1 MKVLIDT
8 CIIIDALQCREHFFD
23 DAQNI
28 LIGNAN
34 DEFTGIITAKSV
46 LDIYYIIHRYNHN
59 NDKTKEIILNLL
71 SLLTVCDTTK
81 EDINNAILSDI
92 SDYEDAVIAAAAERI
107 HADAIV
113 TLNSKDYR
121 KSKVRVIEPYEL
133 LNELDLQSHYL
144 DR

>member
-8 CIIIDALQCREHFFD
+8 CVIIDALQCREPFFD

-81 EDINNAILSDI
+81 EDINNAVLSDI

-113 TLNSKDYR
+113 TRNSKDYR
-121 KSKVRVIEPYEL
+121 KSKVRVMEPYEL
-133 LNELDLQSHYL
+133 LNELDLQSHYQ

>member
-8 CIIIDALQCREHFFD
+8 CIIIDALQCREPFFD
-23 DAQNI
+23 DAQDI

-113 TLNSKDYR
+113 TRNSKDYR
-121 KSKVRVIEPYEL
+121 KSTVRVMEPYEL
-133 LNELDLQSHYL
+133 LNELDLQSHYQ

>member
-8 CIIIDALQCREHFFD
+8 CIIIDALQCREPFFD

-81 EDINNAILSDI
+81 EDINNAVLSDI

-113 TLNSKDYR
+113 TRNSKDYR

>member
-46 LDIYYIIHRYNHN
+46 LDIYYIIHRYDHN

-81 EDINNAILSDI
+81 EDINNAVLSDI

-113 TLNSKDYR
+113 TRNSKDFR
-121 KSKVRVIEPYEL
+121 KSKVRVMEPYEL

>member
-81 EDINNAILSDI
+81 EDINNAVLSDI

-113 TLNSKDYR
+113 TRNSKDFR
-121 KSKVRVIEPYEL
+121 KSKVRVMEPYEL

>member
-8 CIIIDALQCREHFFD
+8 CIIIDALQCREPFFD
-23 DAQNI
+23 DAQDI

-46 LDIYYIIHRYNHN
+46 LDIYYIIHRYNNN
-59 NDKTKEIILNLL
+59 NDKTKKAILNLL

-81 EDINNAILSDI
+81 EDINNAVLSDI
-92 SDYEDAVIAAAAERI
+92 SDYKDAVIAAAAERI

-113 TLNSKDYR
+113 TRNGKDYR

-133 LNELDLQSHYL
+133 LNELDLRSW
-144 DR
+144 

>member
-8 CIIIDALQCREHFFD
+8 CIIIDALQCREPFFD
-23 DAQNI
+23 DAQDI

-59 NDKTKEIILNLL
+59 NDKTKGIILNLL

-113 TLNSKDYR
+113 TRNSKDYR
-121 KSKVRVIEPYEL
+121 KSTVRVMEPYEL
-133 LNELDLQSHYL
+133 LNELDLQSHYQ

>member
-1 MKVLIDT
+1 M
-8 CIIIDALQCREHFFD
+8 
-23 DAQNI
+23 
-28 LIGNAN
+28 
-34 DEFTGIITAKSV
+34 
-46 LDIYYIIHRYNHN
+46 
-59 NDKTKEIILNLL
+59 L

-113 TLNSKDYR
+113 TRNSKDYR
-121 KSKVRVIEPYEL
+121 KSTVRVMEPYEL

>member
-8 CIIIDALQCREHFFD
+8 CIIIDALQCREPFFD

-46 LDIYYIIHRYNHN
+46 LDIYYIIHRYNRN

-81 EDINNAILSDI
+81 EDINNAVLSDI

-113 TLNSKDYR
+113 TRNSKDFR
-121 KSKVRVIEPYEL
+121 KSKVRVMEPYEL

>member
-8 CIIIDALQCREHFFD
+8 CIIIDALQCREPFFD
-23 DAQNI
+23 DAQDI

-81 EDINNAILSDI
+81 EDINNAVLSDI
-92 SDYEDAVIAAAAERI
+92 SDFEDAVMAATAERI

-113 TLNSKDYR
+113 TRNSKDFR
-121 KSKVRVIEPYEL
+121 KSKVRVMEPYEL

>member
-8 CIIIDALQCREHFFD
+8 CIIIDALQCREPFFD

-81 EDINNAILSDI
+81 EDINNAVLSDI

-113 TLNSKDYR
+113 TRNSKDFR
-121 KSKVRVIEPYEL
+121 KSKVRVMEPYEL

>member
-59 NDKTKEIILNLL
+59 NDKTKGIILNLL

-81 EDINNAILSDI
+81 EDINNAVLSDI

-113 TLNSKDYR
+113 TRNSKDYR
-121 KSKVRVIEPYEL
+121 KSTVRVMEPYEL

>member
-8 CIIIDALQCREHFFD
+8 CIIIDALQCREPFFD

-81 EDINNAILSDI
+81 EDINNAVLSDI

-113 TLNSKDYR
+113 TRNSKDYR
-121 KSKVRVIEPYEL
+121 KSKVRVMEPYEL
-133 LNELDLQSHYL
+133 LNELDLQSHYQ

>member
-8 CIIIDALQCREHFFD
+8 CIIIDALQCREPFFD

-59 NDKTKEIILNLL
+59 NDKTKGIILNLL

-113 TLNSKDYR
+113 TRNSKDYR

-133 LNELDLQSHYL
+133 LNELDLQSHYQ